1 MRKKVRD
8 SLEHRI
14 SPEFVEHGGVGHPEK
29 PVDYVDNPVG
39 GGDVGGDD
47 GGVHATAFHGDGLIL
62 HRSLH
67 HIEVELLLL
76 SGGRH
81 LQESK
86 RSFMNETF
94 AAL

>member
-14 SPEFVEHGGVGHPEK
+14 SPEFVEHGGIGHSEK

-47 GGVHATAFHGDGLIL
+47 GRVHSTAFHSDGLIL
-62 HRSLH
+62 QRSLH
-67 HIEVELLLL
+67 HIEVELLLF
-76 SGGRH
+76 SSSRH
-81 LQESK
+81 LQESEQ
-86 RSFMNETF
+86 SSMNETF
-94 AAL
+94 AVL